1 MAGWLAKSKRLIHS
15 SMGIMNGDCV
25 MNDDLEPG
33 ADDNTAEQSQGP
45 TRREALGRFAR
56 YTAPVMLAMLLSERS
71 ANASAT

>member
-1 MAGWLAKSKRLIHS
+1 
-15 SMGIMNGDCV
+15 MNGDCV
-25 MNDDLEPG
+25 MSDDLEPG